1 MLILTLNAAFAALF
15 AAGARLAL
23 TRAVPFLRAGWIAIA
38 AGVRQPDYR
47 AHVESRRL
55 ISEGGA
61 FVIGGIAWGA
71 IGIGAL
77 ILALTFALRAL
88 GLS

>member
-1 MLILTLNAAFAALF
+1 
-15 AAGARLAL
+15 
-23 TRAVPFLRAGWIAIA
+23 
-38 AGVRQPDYR
+38 VRQPDYR
-47 AHVESRRL
+47 AHVENRRL

-61 FVIGGIAWGA
+61 FVIGGIVWGA
-71 IGIGAL
+71 IGSGAI